1 MNKEEC
7 LQIIRASAWD
17 TKYVTVQQEKS
28 PSETKYNTSG
38 KLKFPVLDHGLAP
51 NLQPLGVKLTRF
63 YFLNEAKI
71 KPRVNT
77 NSIKCT
83 LKELFIQS
91 ELLWWIA
98 LHGKSLRWR
107 WSFVSRASLARLS
120 SRRFWIG
127 FVRFCSFLV
136 HSIHSDT
143 FCSKELQVQ
152 TKLYSRIS
160 SATGFFNRSCD
171 WFSHVTRWMWRESW
185 FTSSSRVLPTSHVV
199 YCAGKPIEN
208 AVYCLNKTYSDV
220 KS

>member
-83 LKELFIQS
+83 WKELFIQS
-91 ELLWWIA
+91 ELLWWVA
-98 LHGKSLRWR
+98 LHGKSLSWR
-107 WSFVSRASLARLS
+107 WSFVSQASLARLLHAVS
-120 SRRFWIG
+120 ELASWDSAVFSFTLFIAIRFVLKNCKYKRNCTRAFLRR
-127 FVRFCSFLV
+127 L
-136 HSIHSDT
+136 
-143 FCSKELQVQ
+143 
-152 TKLYSRIS
+152 
-160 SATGFFNRSCD
+160 FFNRSCD

-208 AVYCLNKTYSDV
+208 AVYCLNISYSDV